1 VRQRRTAPKRR
12 FDSWQI
18 IYIDLMTNIMI
29 FFVILWSIN
38 QGKQKGIDDAI
49 GNESTAMVNLPGDV
63 LFQSGRAAMTTEGQ
77 SVIKKLFTDSS
88 GAILSFESNALTK
101 RMLLIHGH
109 TDNDGTKEKNLDL
122 GFQRALAAY
131 REIRKHSKDLDEHVV
146 ICSHADNSPSR
157 EVPKFSGKVGHQE
170 QTILNDAKSKNRR
183 ITIEDKVLERV
194 VTP

>member
-1 VRQRRTAPKRR
+1 
-12 FDSWQI
+12 
-18 IYIDLMTNIMI
+18 MTNIMI

-63 LFQSGRAAMTTEGQ
+63 LFQSGRAAMTTEGV
-77 SVIKKLFTDSS
+77 SVFKKLFTDAS

-131 REIRKHSKDLDEHVV
+131 REIRKY
-146 ICSHADNSPSR
+146 
-157 EVPKFSGKVGHQE
+157 GK
-170 QTILNDAKSKNRR
+170 
-183 ITIEDKVLERV
+183 
-194 VTP
+194 